1 MSPATT
7 PTHDTPAAIERPAEG
22 FGLMAIDLD
31 GTLLRTDKRLS
42 HRVVAAVHEA
52 SRRGVHVVIASAR
65 PPRAVRRIY
74 ERLELGTYQVNYN
87 GALIH
92 DQPRNRHLYHRPLDA
107 QLARRIAK
115 LARRIDPGCFVS
127 LEILDKW
134 YTDRFSDEFGTE
146 TSKLCNPD
154 FVGPLEAFFTVP
166 VTKLMLH
173 APPDKVRQ
181 LSAQVKRRFGEQ
193 VAILLSDRH
202 LIQIVHRRVDKS
214 VAVKWVADAYDI
226 PAARVIAIGDAPND
240 VGMLRWA
247 GLGIAMDN
255 AWPSV
260 RDAADVVVPSND
272 EDGVLHAIERYVLN

>member
-1 MSPATT
+1 MSQTAT
-7 PTHDTPAAIERPAEG
+7 PVEILPAIERPADG

-31 GTLLRTDKRLS
+31 GTLLRTDKRIS
-42 HRVVAAVHEA
+42 TKVVNAVYEA
-52 SRRGVHVVIASAR
+52 TRRGVHVVIASAR
-65 PPRAVRRIY
+65 PPRAVRAIY
-74 ERLELGTYQVNYN
+74 ERLKLGTYQVNYN

-92 DQPRNRHLYHRPLDA
+92 DQPRGRHMYHQPLDA
-107 QLARRIAK
+107 ALARQIAR
-115 LARRIDPGCFVS
+115 LARKIDPGCLVS

-134 YTDRFSDEFGTE
+134 YTDRVDNALGTE

-173 APPDKVRQ
+173 APPDRVHA
-181 LSAQVKRRFGEQ
+181 LSAQVKRKFGKQ
-193 VAILLSDRH
+193 VAILLSDKH
-202 LIQIVHRRVDKS
+202 LIQIVHRQVDKA

-247 GLGIAMDN
+247 GLGVAVDN
-255 AWPSV
+255 AWPMV
-260 RDAADVVVPSND
+260 RDAANVVVPSND
-272 EDGVLHAIERYVLN
+272 EDGVLHAIERYVLD